1 MKAIPIASF
10 ALIVC
15 MMSGCYSIEQSSVE
29 RGYRWIRRGQTDKA
43 VATFN
48 ATIREYPQSVLA
60 FTGLADALF
69 EAKKDRDAIEAY
81 TRAIALIESSKP
93 ETIKSGDAEVVGHR
107 ALSYQNQ
114 GLRFPFGLR
123 AYLYLRR
130 GGAFHALSEST
141 ADMKAA
147 NLQYALS
154 DYDKAL
160 QLSPGYIAAREARD
174 RLKKGLTKHSQTLLY
189 YPAFCRRLNSN
200 VISNFGVRL

>member
-1 MKAIPIASF
+1 
-10 ALIVC
+10 
-15 MMSGCYSIEQSSVE
+15 MSGCYSIEQSSVE

-69 EAKKDRDAIEAY
+69 EAEKDRDAIEAY
-81 TRAIALIESSKP
+81 TRAIALIESSKS
-93 ETIKSGDAEVVGHR
+93 ETIKS
-107 ALSYQNQ
+107 
-114 GLRFPFGLR
+114 GLR
-123 AYLYLRR
+123 AYLYRRR
-130 GGAFHALSEST
+130 GVAFHALSEST

-160 QLSPGYIAAREARD
+160 QLSPGYIAAREARN
-174 RLKKGLTKHSQTLLY
+174 RLKKGLTKHSQTL
-189 YPAFCRRLNSN
+189 F
-200 VISNFGVRL
+200 VIPH